1 MEQLERISTWGSIP
15 FGSSH
20 LQVRHIVLWAG
31 LAGWLLFTVPLTETN
46 TITAFAFNVTFL
58 IILLVVSSP
67 TRSVS
72 LQKVTS
78 CFFAGGLALGLAL
91 TLTVLIDGTG
101 TSGILHTNKVLR
113 PLLLVPIEELFKLL
127 PLAFILW
134 QGRKF
139 NNWTLGATDMLLMGA
154 ASGAGFAFA
163 EDAYAHKIATSFQS
177 VGFLLPGAEMIKGQ
191 ISCGSAVWTALA
203 AGTLGLAFLM
213 RRQKQPS
220 WMLLAPVGLVV
231 SLLDHLCINFIQN
244 DNTVAWLVQTLQVI
258 TGYGYVALALFAVT
272 LASCIG
278 LDLFVQLRSLPNA
291 VEFKA
296 LTQKGTEGSPG
307 RSMGLDIGLAPL
319 VLRSLQVQTK
329 IIAGNARTD
338 CSHFVS
344 QTG

>member
-258 TGYGYVALALFAVT
+258 TGYGYVALAL
-272 LASCIG
+272 
-278 LDLFVQLRSLPNA
+278 
-291 VEFKA
+291 
-296 LTQKGTEGSPG
+296 
-307 RSMGLDIGLAPL
+307 
-319 VLRSLQVQTK
+319 LQ
-329 IIAGNARTD
+329 
-338 CSHFVS
+338 
-344 QTG
+344 